1 MKNSA
6 ATPKILVADP
16 ISEQGIERLRQ
27 SATVDVVTKLTE
39 DQLVEAIGNYDGLIV
54 RSETK
59 VTRRVLEAGRR
70 LKVVGRAGVGVDN
83 IDVETATRL
92 GVVVVNAP
100 AGNTIAAAEHT
111 VALMMALC
119 RNIPQADAS
128 LRRGEWARSKFMGV
142 ELHDKTLGIIG
153 LGRVGCEVARIARGL
168 EMKVIAYDPFVSP
181 EKAAQVGAEM
191 VSKEELLQR
200 ADFVTVHTPLTTDSR
215 KLIGHAE
222 IQMMKPGVRIIN
234 CARGGIIDEAALV
247 DGIVSGKVAGAALD
261 VFEKEPLPPES
272 PLLKLPNVV
281 LTPHLGASTVEAQVN
296 VALSVADSVV
306 AVLKG
311 ELVRDA
317 VNLPR
322 ISPQALDVLTP
333 YVPLA
338 EKLGKMHAQLLKG
351 QVRRISISFSG
362 DLGTKEIGPLTSA
375 VLKGFLRCAL
385 QQPVNAVNAPV
396 VARERGIKVSE
407 TLQPAEGPYT
417 SLLEVCVEST
427 AGTSYLAGTLL
438 GKSEPRL
445 VGIDGYTLDA
455 PFAEHML
462 LIHHFDKPGVIGAIG
477 TILGSRNI
485 NISGMQV
492 GRKQVG
498 GEAIMVLGV
507 DNPVDEDTLAAIGKA
522 NNVRSV
528 QVISF

>member
-1 MKNSA
+1 MKNSV
-6 ATPKILVADP
+6 THRILVADP

-27 SATVDVVTKLTE
+27 SASVDVITKMSE
-39 DQLVEAIGNYDGLIV
+39 DQLVNVIGEYDGLIV

-92 GVVVVNAP
+92 GIVVVNAP
-100 AGNTIAAAEHT
+100 SGNTIAAAEHT
-111 VALMMALC
+111 VALMMAMC

-128 LRRGEWARSKFMGV
+128 VRRGEWARSKFMGV

-191 VSKEELLQR
+191 VTKEELLQR
-200 ADFVTVHTPLTTDSR
+200 ADFVTVHTPLNSESR
-215 KLIGHAE
+215 KLIGRNE
-222 IQMMKPGVRIIN
+222 IEMMKPGVRIIN

-247 DGIVSGKVAGAALD
+247 EGILSGKVAGAALD
-261 VFEKEPLPPES
+261 VFEKEPLPPDS
-272 PLLKLPNVV
+272 PLLKLPNVI
-281 LTPHLGASTVEAQVN
+281 LTPHLGASTIEAQVN
-296 VALSVADSVV
+296 VALSVAESVM
-306 AVLKG
+306 AVLRG

-322 ISPQALDVLTP
+322 VSPQALDVLTP

-338 EKLGKMHAQLLKG
+338 EKLGKMHAQLLQG
-351 QVRRISISFSG
+351 QVRRINIVFSG

-385 QQPVNAVNAPV
+385 QQPVNAVNAPI
-396 VARERGIKVSE
+396 VAKERGIRVSE
-407 TLQPAEGPYT
+407 TLQPADGPYT
-417 SLLEVCVEST
+417 SLLEVWVEST
-427 AGTSYLAGTLL
+427 SCTNYLAGTLL

-455 PFAEHML
+455 PFADHML
-462 LIHHFDKPGVIGAIG
+462 LIHHFDRPGVIGRIG
-477 TILGSRNI
+477 TILGSQGI

-492 GRKQVG
+492 GRKQIG
-498 GEAIMVLGV
+498 GDAIMVLGI
-507 DNPVDEDTLAAIGKA
+507 DMPVDEATVAAIEKA
-522 NNVRSV
+522 NNVQSV
-528 QVISF
+528 KVINF